1 MKTNDIN
8 KDIVYRICS
17 DTKILTLKQKS
28 RHLQERVLT
37 NVRILSS

>member
-17 DTKILTLKQKS
+17 DIKILTLKQKS

-37 NVRILSS
+37 NVRNSF